1 MASLSSTTPKQSTA
15 SSGRRDPPD
24 PWSAAPQSKLWDA
37 SKSKWKAHEQGS
49 VPMRLSAVVAAEDWR
64 VACEEVALRKLL
76 ITRARKHS
84 LLTQEQATKLRV
96 AGVGHATELAAAAAA
111 AAAPSS
117 TTTTDDAKPT
127 ITSRGVRYG

>member
-1 MASLSSTTPKQSTA
+1 
-15 SSGRRDPPD
+15 
-24 PWSAAPQSKLWDA
+24 
-37 SKSKWKAHEQGS
+37 
-49 VPMRLSAVVAAEDWR
+49 MRLSAVVAAEDWR
-64 VACEEVALRKLL
+64 VTCEEVALRKLL
-76 ITRARKHS
+76 TTRARKHS